1 MQKQD
6 ARRPVQLVEK
16 PKSVLSS
23 CKNAG
28 GARGGE
34 ARLELDQMPRK
45 ALRGKACGERSEDFR
60 AALQNE
66 NLALFQSSVRG
77 LIFFFVMRRR
87 NTIDKITEA
96 TSAMGKDSHTISST
110 PVRLSSHATGSR
122 ITS

>member
-1 MQKQD
+1 MLFIEEAQKPSEETKRP
-6 ARRPVQLVEK
+6 RRLPGPQLVEE

-23 CKNAG
+23 CKITG

-66 NLALFQSSVRG
+66 NLALLQTVKKVRTD
-77 LIFFFVMRRR
+77 FF
-87 NTIDKITEA
+87 
-96 TSAMGKDSHTISST
+96 DS
-110 PVRLSSHATGSR
+110 L
-122 ITS
+122 